1 MGVPLQTGHLLNSSL
16 EDPIHMTSP
25 NSLEPSSLALFDRA
39 SLKPDCGNCFALCCT
54 AFGFSRSADFPVDK
68 PAGSPCDNLAP
79 DFSCTIHD
87 TLRPRGFRGCTVFD
101 CFGAGQNVS
110 QGLFSGTSGLESPDT
125 KNEMFAAFGAARQL
139 HEMLWYLAEAQT
151 RTFDPDASHRAAQ
164 LRNTIEQ
171 AVGGELSDLL
181 SLDVQ
186 DLHSQ
191 VRSTLIEVSEEVR
204 AAYLAVGDD
213 HLESALKPGAD
224 LMGKNLR
231 SRRLCGADLRR
242 AYLIAA
248 DLRDSDLSGVDLL
261 GADFRDARLDGADL
275 SKALYVT
282 QPQLNAAQ
290 GNHATRIPSDLEVPP
305 HWQNS

>member
-1 MGVPLQTGHLLNSSL
+1 
-16 EDPIHMTSP
+16 MTSA
-25 NSLEPSSLALFDRA
+25 NSLEPDSPALDRPSLC
-39 SLKPDCGNCFALCCT
+39 PDCGNCFALCCT
-54 AFGFSRSADFPVDK
+54 AFGFSRSTDFPVDK
-68 PAGSPCDNLAP
+68 PAGSPCHNLAA
-79 DFSCTIHD
+79 DFSCTIYAS
-87 TLRPRGFRGCTVFD
+87 LRPRGFRGCTVLD

-110 QGLFSGTSGLESPDT
+110 QGFFAGKSWIESPDT
-125 KNEMFAAFGAARQL
+125 KSEMFAAFATARQL

-164 LRNTIEQ
+164 LRNTIEH

-186 DLHSQ
+186 NLHSQ
-191 VRSTLIEVSEEVR
+191 VRSLLIEVSEEVR
-204 AAYLAVGDD
+204 ASYLAVGDD
-213 HLESALKPGAD
+213 HLDSALKPGAD

-231 SRRLCGADLRR
+231 SRRLCGANLRG

-248 DLRDSDLSGVDLL
+248 DLRDSDLSGVNLL

-282 QPQLNAAQ
+282 QP
-290 GNHATRIPSDLEVPP
+290 
-305 HWQNS
+305 